1 MLFSKDHTRAS
12 LYAVIPLRDLVVFPH
27 SIVPLFVG
35 REKSVNAVEFSS
47 KTDKK
52 LFLVTQVDP
61 EIEHPTSDDVFS
73 VGTIATILQSVK
85 LPDGTIKMLVRGEER
100 ARLLEL
106 IEDSNFLKARVLPLP
121 DMAERNSETEA
132 LIRLISEAFKEYAQL
147 SQKVPQEVLGSL
159 DEIAD
164 PGQLADIVA
173 SHLSIKTHEKQSIL
187 STIDVIERLKKI
199 YSVLEREIEIL
210 QVEKK
215 IKEEV
220 RKQIEKNQREY
231 YLNEQLKVIQKE
243 LGRGE
248 FDEIE
253 ELREK
258 IKKAGMP
265 KEVRKKAEAELRK
278 FELMPPTSAEA
289 TVVRNYLDWLVNLPW
304 KKRTRDRLDIK
315 RAKEILDEDHY
326 GLKEVKE
333 RILEYL
339 AVRKRTR
346 INKGPILCFVGP
358 PGVGKTS
365 LGKSIARAMGRKF
378 VRVSLGGVRDEA
390 EIRGHRRT
398 YVGALPGRIIQ
409 MMRRAGTKNPVMM
422 LDEIDKLGSDF
433 RGDPSSA
440 LLEVLDPEQNKNFSD
455 HYLGV
460 DFDLSEVFFIA
471 TANVIHTIPKPL
483 LDRMEVIRIPG
494 YTEVEKLHI
503 ARDYLI
509 PKQLKAHGLKSEEV
523 KISDRVIYKIIR
535 EYTKEAGV
543 RNLER
548 EIARL
553 LRKIVK
559 ALSVGELES
568 PVVVDEILVE
578 KLLGVPKFKHQGRLQ
593 EPMVGVVQ
601 GLAWT
606 ENGGE
611 LLLTE
616 AVIVEGKGELIL
628 TGQLGDVMQESAKAA
643 LTYVRTK
650 REELGIPKDFYKRF
664 DIHVHVP
671 EGAIPKDGPS
681 AGITIA
687 TAIAS
692 ALSGFPVRND
702 IAMTGEITLTGRVLA
717 VGGLKEKLLAAKRA
731 GIETVL
737 LPKENEKDLREVE
750 EEIKAGLKIMLVEN
764 MDQVLGMALIGY
776 RESRDVT
783 LPEIYRDVGEKES
796 GLHIS

>member
-1 MLFSKDHTRAS
+1 MEKMEK
-12 LYAVIPLRDLVVFPH
+12 LYPVIPLRDLVVFPGA
-27 SIVPLFVG
+27 IVPLYVG
-35 REKSVNAVEFSS
+35 REKSVKAA
-47 KTDKK
+47 KYALRTDKQ
-52 LFLVTQVDP
+52 LFLVTQLDP
-61 EIEHPTSDDVFS
+61 ETEEPTRRDVYGVGVVASVIQSIE
-73 VGTIATILQSVK
+73 
-85 LPDGTIKMLVRGEER
+85 LPDGTIKMLVEGLYR
-100 ARLLEL
+100 ARLVEFWDDKDF
-106 IEDSNFLKARVLPLP
+106 IRARVIPLYAP
-121 DMAERNSETEA
+121 SVQQEEGEA
-132 LIRLISEAFKEYAQL
+132 LRRLIMESFERYVKL
-147 SQKVPQEVLGSL
+147 NQKVPAEVVSTVKDIQDL
-159 DEIAD
+159 DRFAD
-164 PGQLADIVA
+164 TVA
-173 SHLSIKTHEKQSIL
+173 SHLDVKTQEKQRIL
-187 STIDVIERLKKI
+187 TAVDVIERLKRI
-199 YSVLEREIEIL
+199 YAVLLSEIEIL
-210 QVEKK
+210 EVERK

-220 RKQIEKNQREY
+220 KKQIERNQKEY
-231 YLNEQLKVIQKE
+231 YLNEQLKAIQKE

-253 ELREK
+253 EIRRAIE
-258 IKKAGMP
+258 KAGMP
-265 KEVRKKAEAELRK
+265 PEVRKKAEAELRK
-278 FELMPPTSAEA
+278 FEMMPPTSAEA

-304 KKRTRDRLDIK
+304 SKRSRDRLDLD
-315 RAKEILDEDHY
+315 RAQRILDEDHY

-339 AVRKRTR
+339 AVRKRTKNNR
-346 INKGPILCFVGP
+346 GPILCFVGP

-440 LLEVLDPEQNKNFSD
+440 LLEVLDPEQNSRFSD

-471 TANVIHTIPKPL
+471 TANVLHTIPKPL

-503 ARDYLI
+503 ARDYLL
-509 PKQLKAHGLKSEEV
+509 PKQLKAHGLKPEEV
-523 KISDRVIYKIIR
+523 KIEDRILTRIIR
-535 EYTKEAGV
+535 EYTREAGV

-548 EIARL
+548 EIAKLCR
-553 LRKIVK
+553 RIVK
-559 ALSVGELES
+559 GIMTKELSP
-568 PVVVDEILVE
+568 PVVVDDALLE
-578 KLLGVPKFKHQGRLQ
+578 KLLGVPKYKRQGAL
-593 EPMVGVVQ
+593 ENPEVGVVQ

-616 AVIVEGKGELIL
+616 VVAVEGKGELIL
-628 TGQLGDVMQESAKAA
+628 TGQLGEVMQESAKAA
-643 LTYVRTK
+643 LTYVRSR
-650 REELGIPKDFYKRF
+650 REVLGIPKDFHKRF
-664 DIHVHVP
+664 DLHIHVP

-692 ALSGFPVRND
+692 ALSGYPVRND
-702 IAMTGEITLTGRVLA
+702 VAMTGEITLRGRVLP
-717 VGGLKEKLLAAKRA
+717 VGGLKEKLLAAKRS
-731 GIETVL
+731 GIKRVII
-737 LPKENEKDLREVE
+737 PKDNEKDLTEVE
-750 EEIKAGLKIMLVEN
+750 LEIKEGLEIIPVED
-764 MDQVLGMALIGY
+764 MDQVLRIALIGWKGTKD
-776 RESRDVT
+776 SSIP
-783 LPEIYRDVGEKES
+783 LPKPLSFEQKKF
-796 GLHIS
+796 L

>member
-1 MLFSKDHTRAS
+1 MGER
-12 LYAVIPLRDLVVFPH
+12 LYPVIPLRDLVVFPGT
-27 SIVPLFVG
+27 IVPLFVG
-35 REKSVNAVEFSS
+35 RDKSVKATEVALRL
-47 KTDKK
+47 DKK

-61 EIEHPTSDDVFS
+61 EIDHPTKDDVFG
-73 VGTIATILQSVK
+73 VGVIATIVQHVR
-85 LPDGTIKMLVRGEER
+85 LPDGTIKMLVEGLYR
-100 ARLLEL
+100 ARLLDFDEKGDYIKAKVMPIFSDYPSVEEGEALRRL
-106 IEDSNFLKARVLPLP
+106 IEESFEKY
-121 DMAERNSETEA
+121 AELGQKIPSEVVSSVKDITDLERFA
-132 LIRLISEAFKEYAQL
+132 DTVAF
-147 SQKVPQEVLGSL
+147 
-159 DEIAD
+159 
-164 PGQLADIVA
+164 
-173 SHLSIKTHEKQSIL
+173 HLNVKTSEKQRIL
-187 STIDVIERLKKI
+187 STIDVVDRLKKI
-199 YSVLEREIEIL
+199 YGLLLSEIEIL
-210 QVEKK
+210 EVEKR

-220 RKQIEKNQREY
+220 KKQIERNQKEY
-231 YLNEQLKVIQKE
+231 YLNEQLKAIQKE

-253 ELREK
+253 ELRQAIE
-258 IKKAGMP
+258 KAGMP
-265 KEVRKKAEAELRK
+265 KEVKKKAEAELRK
-278 FELMPPTSAEA
+278 FEMMPPTSAEA

-304 KKRTRDRLDIK
+304 SKRSRDRLNIEEAQ
-315 RAKEILDEDHY
+315 RILDEDHY
-326 GLKEVKE
+326 GLKDVKE

-339 AVRKRTR
+339 AVRNRVKS
-346 INKGPILCFVGP
+346 NKGSILCLVGP

-409 MMRRAGTKNPVMM
+409 MIRRAGTKNPVMM

-440 LLEVLDPEQNKNFSD
+440 LLEVLDPEQNSRFSD

-471 TANVIHTIPKPL
+471 TANVLHTIPKPL

-503 ARDYLI
+503 ARDYLL
-509 PKQLKAHGLKSEEV
+509 PKQLKAHGLREGELEV
-523 KISDRVIYKIIR
+523 PDDILMKIIR
-535 EYTKEAGV
+535 EYTREAGV

-553 LRKIVK
+553 CRKVVK
-559 ALSVGELES
+559 GITTGELKA
-568 PVVVDEILVE
+568 PVKVDVNLLE
-578 KLLGVPKFKHQGRLQ
+578 KLLGVPKYKRQGAL
-593 EPMVGVVQ
+593 EKPEVGVVQ

-616 AVIVEGKGELIL
+616 VVAVEGKGELIL

-643 LTYVRTK
+643 LTYVRSR
-650 REELGIPKDFYKRF
+650 REALGIPKDFHKMF
-664 DIHVHVP
+664 DLHIHVP

-692 ALSGFPVRND
+692 ALSGHPVRCD
-702 IAMTGEITLTGRVLA
+702 IAMTGEITLRGKVLP
-717 VGGLKEKLLAAKRA
+717 VGGLKEKLLAAKRS
-731 GIETVL
+731 GI
-737 LPKENEKDLREVE
+737 PKVIIPEGNEKDLREVD
-750 EEIKAGLKIMLVEN
+750 EEIRRGLEIIPVED
-764 MDQVLGMALIGY
+764 MDQVLRLALLGWDVSKPDVPLPRPVVFESERGY
-776 RESRDVT
+776 TV
-783 LPEIYRDVGEKES
+783 
-796 GLHIS
+796 

>member
-1 MLFSKDHTRAS
+1 MKNKDT
-12 LYAVIPLRDLVVFPH
+12 YPVIPLRDLVVFPG

-35 REKSVNAVEFSS
+35 RERSVKATEFALR
-47 KTDKK
+47 TDKQ

-61 EIEHPTSDDVFS
+61 DIDEPAREDVFG
-73 VGTIATILQSVK
+73 VGVIASIIQSIK
-85 LPDGTIKMLVRGEER
+85 LPDGTIKMLVEGICR
-100 ARLLEL
+100 ARLLEFYDQGEFIRAKVLPIFSDSPQTEEGEAVRRL
-106 IEDSNFLKARVLPLP
+106 IE
-121 DMAERNSETEA
+121 
-132 LIRLISEAFKEYAQL
+132 EAFEKYSEL
-147 SQKVPQEVLGSL
+147 SQKVPSEVVSSVREMEDL
-159 DEIAD
+159 DRFAD
-164 PGQLADIVA
+164 TVA
-173 SHLSIKTHEKQSIL
+173 FHLSVKTHEKQRIL
-187 STIDVIERLKKI
+187 STIDVTERLKRI
-199 YSVLEREIEIL
+199 YRVLLSEIEIL
-210 QVEKK
+210 EVEKK

-220 RKQIEKNQREY
+220 KKQIERNQKEY
-231 YLNEQLKVIQKE
+231 YLNEQLKAIQKE

-253 ELREK
+253 ELREA

-265 KEVRKKAEAELRK
+265 PEVRKKAEAELRK
-278 FELMPPTSAEA
+278 FEMMPPTSAEA

-304 KKRTRDRLDIK
+304 SKRSRDRLDLEK
-315 RAKEILDEDHY
+315 ARRILDEDHY

-339 AVRKRTR
+339 AVRKRTKS
-346 INKGPILCFVGP
+346 NKGPILCLVGP

-365 LGKSIARAMGRKF
+365 LGKSIAKAMGRRF

-409 MMRRAGTKNPVMM
+409 MIRRAGTKNPVMV

-440 LLEVLDPEQNKNFSD
+440 LLEVLDPEQNSRFSD

-471 TANVIHTIPKPL
+471 TANVIHTIPRPL

-503 ARDYLI
+503 ARDYLL
-509 PKQLKAHGLKSEEV
+509 PKLYKAHGLKSDEMKVSDEV
-523 KISDRVIYKIIR
+523 LLKIIR

-548 EIARL
+548 ELAKL
-553 LRKIVK
+553 CRKVVK
-559 ALSVGELES
+559 GITIGELKP
-568 PVVVDEILVE
+568 PVVVDEALVE
-578 KLLGVPKFKHQGRLQ
+578 ELLGVPKYKRQDALK
-593 EPMVGVVQ
+593 EPEVGVVQ

-616 AVIVEGKGELIL
+616 VLAVEGKGELIL
-628 TGQLGDVMQESAKAA
+628 TGQLGDVMQESARAA
-643 LTYVRTK
+643 LSYVRS
-650 REELGIPKDFYKRF
+650 RRDVLGIPKNFHKMF
-664 DIHVHVP
+664 DLHIHVP

-692 ALSGFPVRND
+692 ALSGHPVRCD
-702 IAMTGEITLTGRVLA
+702 IAMTGEITLRGKVLPI
-717 VGGLKEKLLAAKRA
+717 GGLKEKLLAAKRS
-731 GIETVL
+731 GIKKVII
-737 LPKENEKDLREVE
+737 PKGNEKDLAEVE
-750 EEIKAGLKIMLVEN
+750 DEIKQGLEIIPVED
-764 MDQVLGMALIGY
+764 MDQVLKIALIGWSPEKSISIPKSLRFSEQ
-776 RESRDVT
+776 REFTVS
-783 LPEIYRDVGEKES
+783 
-796 GLHIS
+796 

>member
-1 MLFSKDHTRAS
+1 MEKMEK
-12 LYAVIPLRDLVVFPH
+12 LYPVIPLRDLVVFPGA
-27 SIVPLFVG
+27 IVPLYVG
-35 REKSVNAVEFSS
+35 REKSVKAA
-47 KTDKK
+47 KYALRTDKQ
-52 LFLVTQVDP
+52 LFLVTQLDP
-61 EIEHPTSDDVFS
+61 ETEEPTRRDVYGVGVVASVIQSIE
-73 VGTIATILQSVK
+73 
-85 LPDGTIKMLVRGEER
+85 LPDGTIKMLVEGLYR
-100 ARLLEL
+100 ARLVEFWDDKDF
-106 IEDSNFLKARVLPLP
+106 IRARVIPLYAP
-121 DMAERNSETEA
+121 SVQQEEGEA
-132 LIRLISEAFKEYAQL
+132 LRRLIMESFERYVKL
-147 SQKVPQEVLGSL
+147 NQKVPAEVVSTVKDIQDL
-159 DEIAD
+159 DRFAD
-164 PGQLADIVA
+164 TVA
-173 SHLSIKTHEKQSIL
+173 SHLDVKTQEKQRIL
-187 STIDVIERLKKI
+187 TAVDVIERLKRI
-199 YSVLEREIEIL
+199 YAVLLSEIEIL
-210 QVEKK
+210 EVERK

-220 RKQIEKNQREY
+220 KKQIERNQKEY
-231 YLNEQLKVIQKE
+231 YLNEQLKAIQKE

-253 ELREK
+253 EIRRAIE
-258 IKKAGMP
+258 KAGMP
-265 KEVRKKAEAELRK
+265 PEVRKKAEAELRK
-278 FELMPPTSAEA
+278 FEMMPPTSAEA

-304 KKRTRDRLDIK
+304 SKRSRDRLDLD
-315 RAKEILDEDHY
+315 RAQRILDEDHY

-339 AVRKRTR
+339 AVRKRTKNNR
-346 INKGPILCFVGP
+346 GPILCFVGP

-440 LLEVLDPEQNKNFSD
+440 LLEVLDPEQNSRFSD

-471 TANVIHTIPKPL
+471 TANVLHTIPKPL

-503 ARDYLI
+503 ARDYLL
-509 PKQLKAHGLKSEEV
+509 PKQLKAHGLKPEEV
-523 KISDRVIYKIIR
+523 KIEDRILTRIIR
-535 EYTKEAGV
+535 EYTREAGV

-548 EIARL
+548 EIAKLCR
-553 LRKIVK
+553 RIVK
-559 ALSVGELES
+559 GIMTKELSP
-568 PVVVDEILVE
+568 PVVVDDALLE
-578 KLLGVPKFKHQGRLQ
+578 KLLGVPKYKRQGAL
-593 EPMVGVVQ
+593 ENPEVGVVQ

-616 AVIVEGKGELIL
+616 VVAVEGKGELIL
-628 TGQLGDVMQESAKAA
+628 TGQLGEVMQESAKAA
-643 LTYVRTK
+643 LTYVRSR
-650 REELGIPKDFYKRF
+650 REVLGIPKDFHKRF
-664 DIHVHVP
+664 DLHIHVP

-692 ALSGFPVRND
+692 ALSGYPVRND
-702 IAMTGEITLTGRVLA
+702 VAMTGEITLRGRVLP
-717 VGGLKEKLLAAKRA
+717 VGGLKEKLLAAKGA
-731 GIETVL
+731 E
-737 LPKENEKDLREVE
+737 
-750 EEIKAGLKIMLVEN
+750 
-764 MDQVLGMALIGY
+764 
-776 RESRDVT
+776 
-783 LPEIYRDVGEKES
+783 
-796 GLHIS
+796 

>member
-1 MLFSKDHTRAS
+1 MGER
-12 LYAVIPLRDLVVFPH
+12 LYPVIPLRDLVVFPGT
-27 SIVPLFVG
+27 IVPLFVG
-35 REKSVNAVEFSS
+35 RDKSVKATEVALRL
-47 KTDKK
+47 DKK

-61 EIEHPTSDDVFS
+61 EIDHPTKDDVFG
-73 VGTIATILQSVK
+73 VGVIATIVQHVR
-85 LPDGTIKMLVRGEER
+85 LPDGTIKMLVEGLYR
-100 ARLLEL
+100 ARLLDFDEKGDYIKAKVMPIFSDYPSVEEGEALRRL
-106 IEDSNFLKARVLPLP
+106 IEESFEKY
-121 DMAERNSETEA
+121 AELGQKIPSEVVSSVKDITDLERFA
-132 LIRLISEAFKEYAQL
+132 DTVAF
-147 SQKVPQEVLGSL
+147 
-159 DEIAD
+159 
-164 PGQLADIVA
+164 
-173 SHLSIKTHEKQSIL
+173 HLNVKTSEKQRIL
-187 STIDVIERLKKI
+187 STIDVVDRLKKI
-199 YSVLEREIEIL
+199 YGLLLSEIEIL
-210 QVEKK
+210 EVEKR

-220 RKQIEKNQREY
+220 KKQIERNQKEY
-231 YLNEQLKVIQKE
+231 YLNEQLKAIQKE

-253 ELREK
+253 ELRQAIE
-258 IKKAGMP
+258 KAGMP
-265 KEVRKKAEAELRK
+265 KEVKKKAEAELRK
-278 FELMPPTSAEA
+278 FEMMPPTSAEA

-304 KKRTRDRLDIK
+304 SKRSRDRLNIEEAQ
-315 RAKEILDEDHY
+315 RILDEDHY
-326 GLKEVKE
+326 GLKDVKE

-339 AVRKRTR
+339 AVRKRVKS
-346 INKGPILCFVGP
+346 NKGSILCLVGP

-409 MMRRAGTKNPVMM
+409 MIRRAGTKNPVMM

-440 LLEVLDPEQNKNFSD
+440 LLEVLDPEQNSRFSD

-471 TANVIHTIPKPL
+471 TANVLHTIPKPL

-503 ARDYLI
+503 ARDYLL
-509 PKQLKAHGLKSEEV
+509 PKQLKAHGLKEDELEV
-523 KISDRVIYKIIR
+523 PDDILMKIIR
-535 EYTKEAGV
+535 EYTREAGV

-553 LRKIVK
+553 CRKVVK
-559 ALSVGELES
+559 GITTGELKA
-568 PVVVDEILVE
+568 PVKVDVSLLER
-578 KLLGVPKFKHQGRLQ
+578 LLGVPKYKRQGAL
-593 EPMVGVVQ
+593 EKPEVGVVQ

-616 AVIVEGKGELIL
+616 VVAVEGKGELIL

-643 LTYVRTK
+643 LTYVRSR
-650 REELGIPKDFYKRF
+650 REALGIPKDFHKVF
-664 DIHVHVP
+664 DLHIHVP

-692 ALSGFPVRND
+692 ALSGHPVRCD
-702 IAMTGEITLTGRVLA
+702 IAMTGEITLRGKVLP
-717 VGGLKEKLLAAKRA
+717 VGGLKEKLLAAKRS
-731 GIETVL
+731 GI
-737 LPKENEKDLREVE
+737 PKVIIPEGNEKDLREVD
-750 EEIKAGLKIMLVEN
+750 EEIRRGLEIIPVED
-764 MDQVLGMALIGY
+764 MDQVLRLALLGWDVSKPDVPLPRPVVFESERGY
-776 RESRDVT
+776 TV
-783 LPEIYRDVGEKES
+783 
-796 GLHIS
+796 

>member
-1 MLFSKDHTRAS
+1 MFGRSVTEE
-12 LYAVIPLRDLVVFPH
+12 LYPVIPLRDLVVFPY

-35 REKSVNAVEFSS
+35 REKSVNAAEYALR
-47 KTDKK
+47 TNKK
-52 LFLVTQVDP
+52 IFLVTQVDP
-61 EIEHPTSDDVFS
+61 EIENPTKDDVFS
-73 VGTIATILQSVK
+73 VGVVGSILQSVK
-85 LPDGTIKMLVRGEER
+85 LPDGTIKMLVEGLHR
-100 ARLLEL
+100 ARLIDF
-106 IEDSNFLKARVLPLP
+106 IEDSDFIKARILPLLSVS
-121 DMAERNSETEA
+121 DTSEELEA
-132 LIRLISEAFKEYAQL
+132 LKRLVYESFKQYAEL
-147 SQKVPQEVLGSL
+147 GQKVPQEILSTL
-159 DEIAD
+159 DQIED
-164 PGQLADIVA
+164 PDRFCDTIS
-173 SHLSIKTHEKQSIL
+173 SHLSIKTVEKQKIL
-187 STIDVIERLKKI
+187 STLDTAERLKKVYAI
-199 YSVLEREIEIL
+199 LQSEIEIL
-210 QVEKK
+210 QVERK

-220 RKQIEKNQREY
+220 RKQIEKNQKEY
-231 YLNEQLKVIQKE
+231 YLNEQLKAIQKE

-265 KEVRKKAEAELRK
+265 KEVRKKAEAELKK

-339 AVRKRTR
+339 AVRKRTKS
-346 INKGPILCFVGP
+346 NKGPILCLVGP

-409 MMRRAGTKNPVMM
+409 MMRRAGTKNPVMV

-440 LLEVLDPEQNKNFSD
+440 LLEVLDPEQNSHFSD

-471 TANVIHTIPKPL
+471 TANVVHTIPRPL

-509 PKQLKAHGLKSEEV
+509 PKQFKAHGLKKEEV
-523 KISDRVIYKIIR
+523 SIPDKVILKIIR

-548 EIARL
+548 EIAKLCR
-553 LRKIVK
+553 RVVK
-559 ALSVGELES
+559 RISTGELTP
-568 PVVVDEILVE
+568 PVIFDE
-578 KLLGVPKFKHQGRLQ
+578 KLLEEILGVPKFKHQERLT
-593 EPMVGVVQ
+593 EPAVGVVQ

-616 AVIVEGKGELIL
+616 VMVVEGKGDLIL

-643 LTYVRTK
+643 LTYVRSR
-650 REELGIPKDFYKRF
+650 REELGIPKDFHKKF

-692 ALSGFPVRND
+692 ALSGFPVRCD
-702 IAMTGEITLTGRVLA
+702 VAMTGEITLRGKVLPI
-717 VGGLKEKLLAAKRA
+717 GGLKEKLLAAKRA
-731 GIETVL
+731 GINKVL
-737 LPKENEKDLREVE
+737 IPKDNEKDLREVE
-750 EEIKAGLKIMLVEN
+750 EEIKEGLEITLVED
-764 MDQVLGMALIGY
+764 MDQVLKISLIGWQPGE
-776 RESRDVT
+776 RKIP
-783 LPEIYRDVGEKES
+783 LPKIYK
-796 GLHIS
+796 HISQDERSFPLS

>member
-1 MLFSKDHTRAS
+1 MEKMEK
-12 LYAVIPLRDLVVFPH
+12 LYPVIPLRDLVVFPGA
-27 SIVPLFVG
+27 IVPLYVG
-35 REKSVNAVEFSS
+35 REKSVKAA
-47 KTDKK
+47 KYALRTDKQ
-52 LFLVTQVDP
+52 LFLVTQLDP
-61 EIEHPTSDDVFS
+61 ETEEPTRRDVYGVGVVASVIQSIE
-73 VGTIATILQSVK
+73 
-85 LPDGTIKMLVRGEER
+85 LPDGTIKMLVEGLYR
-100 ARLLEL
+100 ARLVEFWDDKDF
-106 IEDSNFLKARVLPLP
+106 IRARVIPLYAP
-121 DMAERNSETEA
+121 SVQQEEGEA
-132 LIRLISEAFKEYAQL
+132 LRRLIMESFERYVKL
-147 SQKVPQEVLGSL
+147 NQKVPAEVVSTVKDIQDL
-159 DEIAD
+159 DRFAD
-164 PGQLADIVA
+164 TVA
-173 SHLSIKTHEKQSIL
+173 SHLDVKTQEKQRIL
-187 STIDVIERLKKI
+187 TAVDVIERFKRI
-199 YSVLEREIEIL
+199 YAVLLSEIEIL
-210 QVEKK
+210 EVERK

-220 RKQIEKNQREY
+220 KKQIERNQKEY
-231 YLNEQLKVIQKE
+231 YLNEQLKAIQKE

-253 ELREK
+253 EIRRAIE
-258 IKKAGMP
+258 KAGMP
-265 KEVRKKAEAELRK
+265 PEVRKKAEAELRK
-278 FELMPPTSAEA
+278 FEMMPPTSAEA

-304 KKRTRDRLDIK
+304 SKRSRDRLDLD
-315 RAKEILDEDHY
+315 RAQRILDEDHY

-339 AVRKRTR
+339 AVRKRTKNNR
-346 INKGPILCFVGP
+346 GPILCFVGP

-440 LLEVLDPEQNKNFSD
+440 LLEVLDPEQNSRFSD

-471 TANVIHTIPKPL
+471 TANVLHTIPKPL

-503 ARDYLI
+503 ARDYLL
-509 PKQLKAHGLKSEEV
+509 PKQLKAHGLKPEEV
-523 KISDRVIYKIIR
+523 KIEDRILTRIIR
-535 EYTKEAGV
+535 EYTREAGV

-548 EIARL
+548 EIAKLCR
-553 LRKIVK
+553 RIVK
-559 ALSVGELES
+559 GIMTKELSP
-568 PVVVDEILVE
+568 PVVVDDALLE
-578 KLLGVPKFKHQGRLQ
+578 KLLGVPKYKRQGAL
-593 EPMVGVVQ
+593 ENPEVGVVQ

-616 AVIVEGKGELIL
+616 VVAVEGKGELIL
-628 TGQLGDVMQESAKAA
+628 TGQLGEVMQESAKAA
-643 LTYVRTK
+643 LTYVRSR
-650 REELGIPKDFYKRF
+650 REVLGIPKDFHKRF
-664 DIHVHVP
+664 DLHIHVP

-692 ALSGFPVRND
+692 ALSGYPVRND
-702 IAMTGEITLTGRVLA
+702 VAMTGEITLRGRVLP
-717 VGGLKEKLLAAKRA
+717 VGGLKEKLLAAKRS
-731 GIETVL
+731 GIKRVII
-737 LPKENEKDLREVE
+737 PKDNEKDLTEVE
-750 EEIKAGLKIMLVEN
+750 LEIKEGLEIIPVED
-764 MDQVLGMALIGY
+764 MDQVLRIALIGWKGTKD
-776 RESRDVT
+776 SSIP
-783 LPEIYRDVGEKES
+783 LPKPLSFEQKKF
-796 GLHIS
+796 L

>member
-1 MLFSKDHTRAS
+1 MFGKDVTEE
-12 LYAVIPLRDLVVFPH
+12 LYPVIPLRDLVVFPH

-35 REKSVNAVEFSS
+35 REKSVNATEYALR
-47 KTDKK
+47 TNKK
-52 LFLVTQVDP
+52 IFLVTQVDP
-61 EIEHPTSDDVFS
+61 EIENPTKDDVFS
-73 VGTIATILQSVK
+73 VGVVGSILQSVK
-85 LPDGTIKMLVRGEER
+85 LPDGTIKMLVEGLHR
-100 ARLLEL
+100 ARLIDF
-106 IEDSNFLKARVLPLP
+106 IEDADFIKARILPLIP
-121 DMAERNSETEA
+121 VSETTEEMEA
-132 LIRLISEAFKEYAQL
+132 LKRLVLESFKQYAEL
-147 SQKVPQEVLGSL
+147 GQKVPQEILSTL
-159 DEIAD
+159 EQIED
-164 PGQLADIVA
+164 PDRFCDTIA
-173 SHLSIKTHEKQSIL
+173 SHLSIKTVEKQKVL
-187 STIDVIERLKKI
+187 STLDVAERLKKVYAI
-199 YSVLEREIEIL
+199 LQSEIEIL

-220 RKQIEKNQREY
+220 RKQIEKNQKEY
-231 YLNEQLKVIQKE
+231 YLNEQLKAIQKE

-253 ELREK
+253 EYREK

-265 KEVRKKAEAELRK
+265 KEVRKKAEAELK
-278 FELMPPTSAEA
+278 KLELMPPTSAEA

-304 KKRTRDRLDIK
+304 KKRTRDRLDINK
-315 RAKEILDEDHY
+315 AKEILDEDHY

-346 INKGPILCFVGP
+346 SNRGPILCLVGP

-365 LGKSIARAMGRKF
+365 LGKSIAKAMGRKF

-409 MMRRAGTKNPVMM
+409 MMRRAGTKNPVMV

-440 LLEVLDPEQNKNFSD
+440 LLEVLDPEQNSHFSD

-471 TANVIHTIPKPL
+471 TANVVHTIPRPL

-503 ARDYLI
+503 ARDYLL
-509 PKQLKAHGLKSEEV
+509 PKQFKAHGLKKEEV
-523 KISDRVIYKIIR
+523 VIPDEVILKIIR

-548 EIARL
+548 EIAKLCRRVVKRITTGELTPPVVFDERL
-553 LRKIVK
+553 L
-559 ALSVGELES
+559 E
-568 PVVVDEILVE
+568 EI
-578 KLLGVPKFKHQGRLQ
+578 LGVPKFKHQERLL
-593 EPMVGVVQ
+593 EPTVGVVQ

-616 AVIVEGKGELIL
+616 AMVVEGKGNLIL

-643 LTYVRTK
+643 LTYVRSR
-650 REELGIPKDFYKRF
+650 REELGIPKDFYKKF

-692 ALSGFPVRND
+692 ALSGFPVRCD
-702 IAMTGEITLTGRVLA
+702 IAMTGEITLRGKVLPI
-717 VGGLKEKLLAAKRA
+717 GGLKEKLLAAKRA
-731 GIETVL
+731 GINKVL
-737 LPKENEKDLREVE
+737 IPKDNEKDLKEVE
-750 EEIKAGLKIMLVEN
+750 EEIKEGLEITLVED
-764 MDQVLGMALIGY
+764 MDQVLKISLIGWQ
-776 RESRDVT
+776 
-783 LPEIYRDVGEKES
+783 PGEKNIP
-796 GLHIS
+796 LPKIYKHIPQDERRVPLS

>member
-1 MLFSKDHTRAS
+1 MPIFSDYPESEESEA
-12 LYAVIPLRDLVVFPH
+12 LR
-27 SIVPLFVG
+27 
-35 REKSVNAVEFSS
+35 R
-47 KTDKK
+47 
-52 LFLVTQVDP
+52 
-61 EIEHPTSDDVFS
+61 
-73 VGTIATILQSVK
+73 
-85 LPDGTIKMLVRGEER
+85 
-100 ARLLEL
+100 L
-106 IEDSNFLKARVLPLP
+106 IE
-121 DMAERNSETEA
+121 
-132 LIRLISEAFKEYAQL
+132 EAFEKYAEL
-147 SQKVPQEVLGSL
+147 SQKVPAEIVGTVKDIL
-159 DEIAD
+159 DLDRFAD
-164 PGQLADIVA
+164 TVA
-173 SHLSIKTHEKQSIL
+173 SHMQVKTFEKQRIL
-187 STIDVIERLKKI
+187 STIEVVERLKRI
-199 YSVLEREIEIL
+199 YTLLLSELEIL
-210 QVEKK
+210 EVEKR

-220 RKQIEKNQREY
+220 KKQIEKNQKEY
-231 YLNEQLKVIQKE
+231 YLNEQLKAIQKE

-253 ELREK
+253 ELRKAIE
-258 IKKAGMP
+258 KAGMP
-265 KEVRKKAEAELRK
+265 AEVRKKAEAELRK
-278 FELMPPTSAEA
+278 FEMMPPTSAEA

-304 KKRTRDRLDIK
+304 NKRTRDRLDLDK
-315 RAKEILDEDHY
+315 AKEILDEDHY
-326 GLKEVKE
+326 GLKDVKE

-339 AVRKRTR
+339 AVRKRTKS
-346 INKGPILCFVGP
+346 NKGPILCLVGP

-440 LLEVLDPEQNKNFSD
+440 LLEVLDPEQNSRFSD

-471 TANVIHTIPKPL
+471 TANVLHTIPKPL

-494 YTEVEKLHI
+494 YTEIEKLHI
-503 ARDYLI
+503 ARDYLL
-509 PKQLKAHGLKSEEV
+509 PKQMKAHGLKEDEL
-523 KISDRVIYKIIR
+523 RVPDDILMKIIR

-548 EIARL
+548 EIAKL
-553 LRKIVK
+553 CRKVVK
-559 ALSVGELES
+559 SISVGELKP
-568 PVVVDEILVE
+568 PVEVDDKLLEE
-578 KLLGVPKFKHQGRLQ
+578 LLGVPKFKRQGALQ
-593 EPMVGVVQ
+593 KPEVGVVQ

-616 AVIVEGKGELIL
+616 VVAVEGKGELIL

-643 LTYVRTK
+643 LTYVRS
-650 REELGIPKDFYKRF
+650 RRDVLGIPKDFHKKF
-664 DIHVHVP
+664 DLHIHVP

-692 ALSGFPVRND
+692 ALSGHPVRCD
-702 IAMTGEITLTGRVLA
+702 VAMTGEITLRGKVLPI
-717 VGGLKEKLLAAKRA
+717 GGLKEKLLAAKRS
-731 GIETVL
+731 GIGKVII
-737 LPKENEKDLREVE
+737 PKDNEKDLQEVD
-750 EEIKAGLKIMLVEN
+750 EEIKEGLQIIPVED
-764 MDQVLGMALIGY
+764 MDQVLKIALIGWEMPKSDIPIPKPIMVDSD
-776 RESRDVT
+776 REYTV
-783 LPEIYRDVGEKES
+783 
-796 GLHIS
+796 

>member
-1 MLFSKDHTRAS
+1 MESKKFFP
-12 LYAVIPLRDLVVFPH
+12 VIPLRDLVVFPH

-35 REKSVNAVEFSS
+35 RERSVRASEEAL
-47 KTDKK
+47 KRDKR
-52 LFLVTQVDP
+52 LFLVTQRDP
-61 EIEHPTSDDVFS
+61 DIDYPDRGDLYT
-73 VGTIATILQSVK
+73 VGVVVSILQSVK
-85 LPDGTIKMLVRGEER
+85 LPDGTIKMLVEGLYRATVDELFPDEDYIKAWVRPVYSDVDFKREE
-100 ARLLEL
+100 A
-106 IEDSNFLKARVLPLP
+106 
-121 DMAERNSETEA
+121 EA
-132 LIRLISEAFKEYAQL
+132 LRRLVEDAFEEYVSL
-147 SQKVPQEVLGSL
+147 SQKVPQEVVGTVKEIEDIDRFADTVAFNISL
-159 DEIAD
+159 
-164 PGQLADIVA
+164 
-173 SHLSIKTHEKQSIL
+173 KTPEKQAIL
-187 STIDVIERLKKI
+187 STVDVIPRLKRI
-199 YSVLEREIEIL
+199 YGVLISEIEIL
-210 QVEKK
+210 EVERR

-220 RKQIEKNQREY
+220 KKQIERNQKEY
-231 YLNEQLKVIQKE
+231 YLNEQLKAIQKE

-253 ELREK
+253 ELREA
-258 IKKAGMP
+258 IKRAGMP
-265 KEVRKKAEAELRK
+265 PDVRKKAEAELRK
-278 FELMPPTSAEA
+278 FEMMPPTSAEA

-304 KKRTRDRLDIK
+304 SKKSKDRLDLE
-315 RAKEILDEDHY
+315 RAKAILDEDHY

-339 AVRKRTR
+339 AVRKRTKR
-346 INKGPILCFVGP
+346 NKGSILCFVGP

-440 LLEVLDPEQNKNFSD
+440 LLEVLDPEQNSHFSD

-471 TANVIHTIPKPL
+471 TANVLHTIPKPL

-503 ARDYLI
+503 ARDYLL
-509 PKQLKAHGLKSEEV
+509 PKQMKAHGLSDEELKV
-523 KISDRVIYKIIR
+523 PDEVLTRIIR
-535 EYTKEAGV
+535 EYTREAGV

-548 EIARL
+548 EIAKLCR
-553 LRKIVK
+553 RVVK
-559 ALSVGELES
+559 RIAIGELKP
-568 PVVVDEILVE
+568 PVVVDDALLEDI
-578 KLLGVPKFKHQGRLQ
+578 LGVPKYKHQGALKKP
-593 EPMVGVVQ
+593 EVGVVQ

-616 AVIVEGKGELIL
+616 VAVVEGKGELIL
-628 TGQLGDVMQESAKAA
+628 TGQLGEVMQESAKAA
-643 LTYVRTK
+643 LTYVRSR
-650 REELGIPKDFYKRF
+650 RESLGLSKDFHKRF

-692 ALSGFPVRND
+692 ALSGLPVRCD
-702 IAMTGEITLTGRVLA
+702 VAMTGELTLRGKVLPI
-717 VGGLKEKLLAAKRA
+717 GGLKEKLLAAKRS
-731 GIETVL
+731 GVL
-737 LPKENEKDLREVE
+737 KVIIPKDNEKDLREVE
-750 EEIKAGLKIMLVEN
+750 EEIKRGLEIITVEDMDEVLKIALV
-764 MDQVLGMALIGY
+764 GY
-776 RESRDVT
+776 G
-783 LPEIYRDVGEKES
+783 GERAISIPKP
-796 GLHIS
+796 HIKTEERSYPPV